1 MVNDGQ
7 INPMAVFKS
16 PRAGQFGAPDAVPAR
31 ESSDDVHGLQRYCGA
46 AWSDGGVPNMGGLR
60 IPSIYSYIHR
70 IGWWENLQ
78 ESPIFDGKNHG
89 FL

>member
-1 MVNDGQ
+1 MD
-7 INPMAVFKS
+7 
-16 PRAGQFGAPDAVPAR
+16 
-31 ESSDDVHGLQRYCGA
+31 GLQRKIL
-46 AWSDGGVPNMGGLR
+46 SIINGLFWWGT
-60 IPSIYSYIHR
+60 IILGNLHIYSTSNNIHR

>member
-1 MVNDGQ
+1 MNKR
-7 INPMAVFKS
+7 VFS
-16 PRAGQFGAPDAVPAR
+16 GTAEGLEHCSDVAPQDLDHSCANWEFSMEYSFG
-31 ESSDDVHGLQRYCGA
+31 
-46 AWSDGGVPNMGGLR
+46 
-60 IPSIYSYIHR
+60 HR

>member
-31 ESSDDVHGLQRYCGA
+31 ESSDDVHGLQKVRRDLMAEFQTWVASESHQLLYN
-46 AWSDGGVPNMGGLR
+46 PNL
-60 IPSIYSYIHR
+60 
-70 IGWWENLQ
+70 
-78 ESPIFDGKNHG
+78 
-89 FL
+89 